1 MKNIHPTALGCL
13 AVLLFTFVN
22 ADVVMAQ
29 ANSKTQTEVS
39 KVDSEKESVRRTYA
53 QIGTFL
59 DNGELKSAFQLMTR
73 RGSDS
78 MIEELL
84 FMCMEMGA
92 GGFDELEPPEK
103 ILEISKK
110 YKFQELIPKDEMAMG
125 PETFSKIATK
135 LRARIP
141 EDELLGVVSSI
152 RESLDPELNQS
163 PFSGECKSMRVE
175 GKTAKLEI
183 ALDVGKMAMD
193 DEEPFVLPMTFKKV
207 EGQWKFHEINYGE
220 MEMRMPPFEI
230 QENLTIVGQNLDS
243 EKLDL
248 ADLKGK
254 VVLVDFWGTWCGPCV
269 QELGP
274 LKKIYEALQP
284 HGFEV
289 LGVAV
294 DEPAELKRFF
304 EKKPLP
310 WNNIVD
316 SKGKIADRL
325 GVQAFPTVLLV
336 NRQGEHIASNLFG
349 GELLDRVIKELN
361 LDPKQFA
368 KVRSEL
374 GEHSGSGAGK
384 EKEKN
389 NSKNNHKSADDG
401 SPKNLPVGFD
411 AADANADEKVSA
423 AEMEIYLTDRLQ
435 ESLPFQKIFDAMDAD
450 DNNAV
455 DSVEFENRH
464 HAISWYGLK
473 MFAPFPDSAPA
484 DPGAD
489 FQPFPGLQAP
499 SDDGKTMAAVY
510 YRYQDFLNSTPYR
523 LPQKSESKPH
533 IDASIRKRLEQT
545 ASKDS
550 LERCFNASL
559 ILAGNEMGFF
569 TAGAVFVSP
578 DGLAL
583 TNYHVAEALSKS
595 AVMAMTPN
603 GKSYEVTRMIAGNP
617 KTDVALVEI
626 DTKSDTVPFVSI
638 ANNVPRIGDNI
649 KVIHHSENRFYT
661 YDRGY
666 VMRHP
671 RLGNQ
676 PWMEISADYAPGGS
690 GCGIFDDQFRLV
702 GLVSTIAFG
711 SGPELA
717 EGHAPGQEGPPPGRQ
732 GEMED
737 MDEPP
742 GMLLVKHT
750 VSTRA
755 ILNLLTPAPN
765 IPKN

>member
-1 MKNIHPTALGCL
+1 MKNTHPIALGCL
-13 AVLLFTFVN
+13 AALLFTFAN
-22 ADVVMAQ
+22 TDGTMAQ

-39 KVDSEKESVRRTYA
+39 KADSEKETVRKTYA
-53 QIGTFL
+53 QIGKYW
-59 DNGELKSAFQLMTR
+59 DEGELNSAFQLMTR
-73 RGSDS
+73 KGSDS
-78 MIEELL
+78 IVEELL
-84 FMCMEMGA
+84 FMCMEVGT
-92 GGFDELEPPEK
+92 GGFDDLQPPEK

-110 YKFQELIPKDEMAMG
+110 YEFQDLIPNDESMMDPAAL
-125 PETFSKIATK
+125 SKIAKK

-141 EDELLGVVSSI
+141 EDELLSVVSSI
-152 RESLDPELNQS
+152 RENLDPELNQS
-163 PFSGECKSMRVE
+163 PFSGECKSVTVE
-175 GKTAKLEI
+175 GKTARLEI
-183 ALDVGKMAMD
+183 ALDVGEMAMD
-193 DEEPFVLPMTFKKV
+193 DEDPFLLPMTFNKV
-207 EGQWKFHEINYGE
+207 EGQWKFHEINYEE

-243 EKLDL
+243 QKLDL
-248 ADLKGK
+248 AELKGK
-254 VVLVDFWGTWCGPCV
+254 VVLIDFWGTWCGPCV

-274 LKKIYEALQP
+274 LKKIYEALHP

-336 NRQGEHIASNLFG
+336 NRQGEHIESNLFG
-349 GELLDRVIKELN
+349 GELMDRVIKELN

-374 GEHSGSGAGK
+374 GDHLGSGAGK
-384 EKEKN
+384 EKGKN
-389 NSKNNHKSADDG
+389 NSKSADNG

-411 AADANADEKVSA
+411 AADANADEKVSTE
-423 AEMEIYLTDRLQ
+423 EMEIYLTDRLQ

-455 DSVEFENRH
+455 DSSEFENRH

-484 DPGAD
+484 DPGAN
-489 FQPFPGLQAP
+489 FQPFAGRQAP

-510 YRYQDFLNSTPYR
+510 YRYQDFLNNTPYR
-523 LPQKSESKPH
+523 LPQKSELKQH

-545 ASKDS
+545 ASKNS

-583 TNYHVAEALSKS
+583 TNYHVAQALNES

-626 DTKSDTVPFVSI
+626 DTKSDTVPFVAI
-638 ANNVPRIGDNI
+638 ADNVPKIGDNI

-671 RLGNQ
+671 SLGNQ

-717 EGHAPGQEGPPPGRQ
+717 EGHAPDKGPPPGHQ
-732 GEMED
+732 GETED

-742 GMLLVKHT
+742 GMLLVKHA

-765 IPKN
+765 NTKN